1 VRIYQQIILQR
12 TIVSYYRQKKNS
24 FVFRNDAETSLRLRQ
39 ERLKRNEAL
48 EKRVNEMKAKLSAPN
63 KQSILTL
70 LMTKYRR
77 PFYIGLFTIFTG
89 SIFFYKFITSNDRT
103 R

>member
-1 VRIYQQIILQR
+1 M
-12 TIVSYYRQKKNS
+12 IV
-24 FVFRNDAETSLRLRQ
+24 VLFRNKDAETSLRLRQ

-48 EKRVNEMKAKLSAPN
+48 EKKVNEMKAKLHD
-63 KQSILTL
+63 QSSTTKNQTSIFTL

-77 PFYIGLFTIFTG
+77 PFYIGLLTVLTG
-89 SIFFYKFITSNDRT
+89 SIFFYKLTMSNDRT